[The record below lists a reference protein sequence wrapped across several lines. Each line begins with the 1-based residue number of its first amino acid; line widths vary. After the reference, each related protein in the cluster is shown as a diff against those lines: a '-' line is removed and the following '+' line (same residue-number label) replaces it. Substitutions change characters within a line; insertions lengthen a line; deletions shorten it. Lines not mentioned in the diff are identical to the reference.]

1 MDGAKHMKR
10 GQLISL
16 GIAGV
21 TGVAAVFGLQAFVS
35 QQPKEVVRERTVN
48 TARVLVARRDISLG
62 EVTTEASFKWQNWP
76 SDALTPAFITANSN
90 PQAHR
95 ELAGSVARA
104 PVLGGEPITNVKL
117 IQAGKGGVLAAILPS
132 GKRAVSTSISEES
145 AVAKMILPND
155 HVDVIL
161 TRRKNDR
168 GGQQEFVSDT
178 LFRNIRVLAIG
189 QTIEAKEGKKD
200 AEGNVATLELTPR
213 QAELLALANEM
224 GTINLALRSI
234 ADITSLESSTG
245 DALTKKEAAP
255 SAVNITRY
263 GITTRQYGVN

>member
-1 MDGAKHMKR
+1 MKR
-10 GQLISL
+10 GQIISL
-16 GIAGV
+16 GIAGL
-21 TGVAAVFGLQAFVS
+21 TGIAAVAGLQMFGS
-35 QQPKEVVRERTVN
+35 QPAKEVVREKTVN
-48 TARVLVARRDISLG
+48 TTRVLVARRDIGLG

-76 SDALTPAFITANSN
+76 SDSLTPAFITDQQN

-104 PVLGGEPITNVKL
+104 PVLSGEPITNVKL

-161 TRRKNDR
+161 TRRKPDR
-168 GGQQEFVSDT
+168 SGNQEWVSDT

-245 DALTKKEAAP
+245 KALKKDDGSS

-263 GITTRQYGVN
+263 GITSRQYGVN